1 MLTIDAALERLT
13 SLIDRAKKA
22 GATAADAIYVEDAS
36 VHAQVRLGELE
47 DVSRSE
53 GAEIGLRVFAG
64 NQVASVSTSD
74 VSTHGFDALVERA
87 VAMARAAPADP
98 YAGLA
103 PEELL
108 LKGGVPDLDLYD
120 ETTVD
125 ADLLKM
131 DALAAEE
138 AARAV
143 PGVSN
148 SEGASASA
156 GEVVIAIATSHGVA
170 HGYRT
175 TSHGVSATVVAEGN
189 GGMERDYDYASA
201 RHRSDLMAA
210 TEVGRRAG
218 ERAVR
223 RVNPVKLASETMPVV
238 YDPRIASGLVGH
250 LIGAITGAS
259 IARKSSFLLDARGKP
274 VFAPGVTIREEPLR
288 QRGLRSRP
296 MDGEG
301 LPTRTLDIV
310 SDGVLTTW
318 LMDSASARQ
327 LGEQPTGHASRGIS
341 GPPGTSVGNL
351 MLMPGAVSR
360 EDLLRDIK
368 RGLYV
373 VELIGSGVNG
383 ITGDYSRGA
392 AGFLIE
398 NGEITT
404 PVSEITIAG
413 NLKEMFA
420 TLVPASDLELRYG
433 VDAPTVMIPR
443 MTVAGN

>member
-1 MLTIDAALERLT
+1 MLTIDSALERLT
-13 SLIDRAKKA
+13 LLIDRARQA

-36 VHAQVRLGELE
+36 VSAQVRLGELE

-53 GAEIGLRVFAG
+53 GAEIGLRVFVG

-74 VSTHGFDALVERA
+74 FSTKGYDALVERV
-87 VAMARAAPADP
+87 VAMAKAAPSDP

-108 LKGGVPDLDLYD
+108 MKGNVPDLDLYD
-120 ETTVD
+120 ATTVD

-138 AARAV
+138 AARSV
-143 PGVSN
+143 PGVTN

-156 GEVVIAIATSHGVA
+156 GEVVIAIATSGGVA

-175 TSHGVSATVVAEGN
+175 TSHGVSATVIAEGKD
-189 GGMERDYDYASA
+189 GMERDYDYASA
-201 RHRSDLMAA
+201 RHRSDLRSPE
-210 TEVGRRAG
+210 EVGRRAG
-218 ERAVR
+218 ERTVR
-223 RVNPVKLASETMPVV
+223 RINPIKLASETMPVV
-238 YDPRIASGLVGH
+238 FDPRIASGLIGH
-250 LIGAITGAS
+250 LIGAITGSS

-288 QRGLRSRP
+288 LRGLRSRP

-318 LMDSASARQ
+318 LMESASARQ

-351 MLMPGAVSR
+351 MLMPGTSSR
-360 EDLLRDIK
+360 EDMLRDIK
-368 RGLYV
+368 RGIYV
-373 VELIGSGVNG
+373 VELIGMGVNG

-404 PVSEITIAG
+404 PVSEITIAS
-413 NLKEMFA
+413 NLKDMFA
-420 TLVPASDLELRYG
+420 SLVPASDLELRYG
-433 VDAPTVMIPR
+433 IDAPTVLLPR

>member
-13 SLIDRAKKA
+13 TLIDRARKA

-53 GAEIGLRVFAG
+53 GAEIGLRVFSG
-64 NQVASVSTSD
+64 TQVASVSTSD
-74 VSTHGFDALVERA
+74 FSSQGFDALVERA
-87 VAMARAAPADP
+87 VAMAKAAPPDP

-103 PEELL
+103 PEEML
-108 LKGGVPDLDLYD
+108 LKGPLPDLDLYD
-120 ETTVD
+120 ATTVD

-138 AARAV
+138 AGRAV
-143 PGVSN
+143 PGVTN

-175 TSHGVSATVVAEGN
+175 TSHSVSATMVAAGAD
-189 GGMERDYDYASA
+189 GMERDYDYASA
-201 RHRSDLMAA
+201 RHRSDLESA
-210 TEVGRRAG
+210 EVIGRRAG
-218 ERAVR
+218 ERTVQR
-223 RVNPVKLASETMPVV
+223 IDPIKLASETMPVV
-238 YDPRIASGLVGH
+238 FDPRLASGLVGH
-250 LIGAITGAS
+250 LIGAITGSS

-301 LPTRTLDIV
+301 LPTQALDIV

-318 LMDSASARQ
+318 LMESASARQ
-327 LGEQPTGHASRGIS
+327 LGERPTGHASRGTS

-351 MLMPGAVSR
+351 MLMPGTSSR
-360 EDLLRDIK
+360 SDMLRDIK
-368 RGLYV
+368 RGFYV
-373 VELIGSGVNG
+373 VELIGMGVNG

-398 NGEITT
+398 NGELTR
-404 PVSEITIAG
+404 PVAEVTIAS
-413 NLKEMFA
+413 NLKDMFA
-420 TLVPASDLELRYG
+420 TLVPADDLELRYG
-433 VDAPTVMIPR
+433 IDAPTVLIPR

>member
-13 SLIDRAKKA
+13 TLIDRARKA

-53 GAEIGLRVFAG
+53 GAEIGLRVFVG
-64 NQVASVSTSD
+64 QQVASVSTSD
-74 VSTHGFDALVERA
+74 FSSQGVDALVERV
-87 VAMARAAPADP
+87 VAMAKAAPPDP

-103 PEELL
+103 PEEML
-108 LKGGVPDLDLYD
+108 LKGALPDLDLYD
-120 ETTVD
+120 ATPVD
-125 ADLLKM
+125 ADRLKM
-131 DALAAEE
+131 EALAAEE
-138 AARAV
+138 AGRAV
-143 PGVSN
+143 PGITN

-156 GEVVIAIATSHGVA
+156 GEVVIAIATSHGIA

-175 TSHGVSATVVAEGN
+175 TSHGVSATMVAAGE
-189 GGMERDYDYASA
+189 GGMERDYDYSSA
-201 RHRSDLMAA
+201 RHRSDLEPAA
-210 TEVGRRAG
+210 LVGRRAA
-218 ERAVR
+218 ERTVR
-223 RVNPVKLASETMPVV
+223 RLNPIKLSSEVMPVV
-238 YDPRIASGLVGH
+238 FDPRLASGLVGH
-250 LIGAITGAS
+250 LIGAITGSS
-259 IARKSSFLLDARGKP
+259 IARKSSFLLDARGKQI
-274 VFAPGVTIREEPLR
+274 FAPGITIREEPLR
-288 QRGLRSRP
+288 RRGLRSRP

-327 LGEQPTGHASRGIS
+327 LGEKPTGHGSRGIS

-351 MLMPGAVSR
+351 MLMPGTVSR
-360 EDLLRDIK
+360 ADLLRDIK
-368 RGLYV
+368 RGFYV

-398 NGEITT
+398 NGELTR
-404 PVSEITIAG
+404 PVAEVTIAG
-413 NLKEMFA
+413 NLKDMFA
-420 TLVPASDLELRYG
+420 SLVPADDLELRYG
-433 VDAPTVMIPR
+433 IDAPTVLIPR